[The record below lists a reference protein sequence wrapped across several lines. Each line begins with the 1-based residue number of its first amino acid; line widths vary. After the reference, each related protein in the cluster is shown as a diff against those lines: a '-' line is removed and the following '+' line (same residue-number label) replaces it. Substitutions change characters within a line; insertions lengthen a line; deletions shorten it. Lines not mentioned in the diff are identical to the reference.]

1 MEKLQDLVGS
11 LMGGALGDMVSAMA
25 SIADNAYVLY
35 GALGLIG
42 AVSLVKV
49 IAGIGSLA
57 AALTETA
64 VAAGATEALINPIGL
79 AVGLAAAAVAAGVIG
94 GLVHNAG
101 QQPKAFAN
109 GGIVS
114 GPTNALVGE
123 YAGAQNNPEVIAPL
137 SDLQGMIRPQQSTT
151 AVQDNSAVVNAIAKL
166 GETMQNVN
174 DGVTQLYNKSGTI
187 IMSGDRV
194 GTALIKGNYNLA

>member
-137 SDLQGMIRPQQSTT
+137 SDLQNMLRPQQSTT
-151 AVQDNSAVVNAIAKL
+151 VVQDNSAVVNAITQL
-166 GETMQNVN
+166 GNTMIGVK
-174 DGVTQLYNKSGTI
+174 DGVTQLYNKKTDIYMGPNK
-187 IMSGDRV
+187 V
-194 GTALIKGNYNLA
+194 GQSLTQNNYNLA